1 MVSFRSC
8 SWWLYKASPSSAAK
22 NIMNLILYW
31 PSGDVHVYSHF
42 LGCWKRAFV
51 WLACSFDK
59 TLLAFALLHFVL
71 QGQTYL
77 LLWVSLDLLLLHSN
91 PLWWKGYL
99 FFFFF
104 MLVLEGLVGLHRTSQ
119 LQLLGHQWL
128 GHGLG
133 LLWGWMVCLGNE
145 LRPFCRFWDCTQVVR
160 YKLLLTM
167 RATPFFSKGFF
178 PTVVEIMV
186 IWIKF
191 SHSCPF

>member
-99 FFFFF
+99 FFFFHASSRRSCRSSQNQSTSASWASVAGAWTGITVRLNGLPWKRTETILSF
-104 MLVLEGLVGLHRTSQ
+104 LRLHPSSALQTPVDYEGYSI
-119 LQLLGHQWL
+119 
-128 GHGLG
+128 
-133 LLWGWMVCLGNE
+133 
-145 LRPFCRFWDCTQVVR
+145 
-160 YKLLLTM
+160 
-167 RATPFFSKGFF
+167 FS
-178 PTVVEIMV
+178 
-186 IWIKF
+186 
-191 SHSCPF
+191 